1 MVWIPSD
8 PVCYE
13 DRMAIEKARATWS
26 SAGPEGASGAVA
38 DNPLTV
44 TGGQSPSKMVD
55 NGTNATGGQSS
66 ENGGQ

>member
-1 MVWIPSD
+1 
-8 PVCYE
+8 
-13 DRMAIEKARATWS
+13 MAIEKARATWS
-26 SAGPEGASGAVA
+26 SADPEGASGAVV

-55 NGTNATGGQSS
+55 NGTNATGGQSP